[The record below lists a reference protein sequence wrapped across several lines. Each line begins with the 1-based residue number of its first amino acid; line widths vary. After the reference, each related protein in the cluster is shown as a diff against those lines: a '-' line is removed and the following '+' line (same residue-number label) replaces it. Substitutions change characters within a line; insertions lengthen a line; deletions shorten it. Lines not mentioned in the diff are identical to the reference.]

1 MSGALV
7 PRPRHL
13 LLAAL
18 AAAVLVPVADAAAAA
33 TLAGTY
39 RTTVTGS
46 GPLNGAW
53 TITFDRG
60 GYAITFKGARAVA
73 GRYTLA
79 GSRAVL
85 TDRSGPLACTGAG
98 RTGTYTVARS
108 GRRLTLTAVRD
119 ACVGRKAV
127 LSGRALTRAPA

>member
-18 AAAVLVPVADAAAAA
+18 AAAVLVPVANAAAA
-33 TLAGTY
+33 TLVGTY

-79 GSRAVL
+79 GPRAVL

-127 LSGRALTRAPA
+127 LSGRTLTRAPA